1 MRVPGMSRVAGAGML
16 GWIVVAAC
24 SDPSSQG
31 LRIAV
36 ENQTGELMLLV
47 VHTPESGNLNRE
59 IGIGLAANI
68 NVFPA
73 GGDGTVVTFTAS
85 PKDGTGPSG
94 SGTCTAS
101 EEIVPG
107 GSGDAEDIYAS
118 AVLVPTSATTL
129 EVACLGA
136 GGAKSGWR

>member
-1 MRVPGMSRVAGAGML
+1 M
-16 GWIVVAAC
+16 VAAC
-24 SDPSSQG
+24 STDPSAG

-47 VHTPESGNLNRE
+47 VRTPQSGNINRE

-85 PKDGTGPSG
+85 PKDGSGPSG
-94 SGTCTAS
+94 TGTCTAT

-107 GSGDAEDIYAS
+107 GSGDADDVYGS
-118 AVLVPTSATTL
+118 VVLVPTSATTL
-129 EVACLGA
+129 AVVCLGA